1 MMKSKL
7 LTVLVCLLASFGIW
21 LYVVTVEQ
29 PESENTYY
37 NIPVVLQNEDILA
50 ERGLM
55 ITSDRPTVTLRLKS
69 TRTNLRNL
77 NENNINV
84 IANVYA
90 IVAPG
95 THQLDYDVSYPGN
108 IPGNAITI
116 QSSSTEL
123 VSLKV
128 EKKITKQV
136 PVVPEYIGSVPEGM
150 IAHKEEAVL
159 DHAFLEVSGPESVMN
174 QIEKAIIQVDLN
186 GQSDT
191 IMGQFPYALC
201 NDAGEP
207 VDAFMVTT
215 NVEVV
220 NLTLKIQRVKEIE
233 LTVKIIEGGG
243 ATEKT
248 SSITIAPKT
257 IRVSGSEALLE
268 DLEKLELGTINLGE
282 MLKDETKSFP
292 IVLPEGVTNET
303 GLTEATVEIKFPDLR
318 IKKLSVM
325 DIKTINVPEGMEV
338 DMITQAL
345 EVTVRGPAELISSMT
360 AADLMVTVDF
370 AGVQPGTTTEGVTIT
385 TADRFQEVGAVGSY
399 SVSVTLREAEEE
411 KK

>member
-7 LTVLVCLLASFGIW
+7 LTFLVCLLVAFSMW
-21 LYVVTVEQ
+21 LFVVTVEQ
-29 PESENTYY
+29 PESEETYY

-55 ITSDRPTVTLRLKS
+55 ITSEYPKVTLRLKS

-77 NENNINV
+77 NENNINI

-95 THQLDYDVSYPGN
+95 THQLDYTVSYPGN

-116 QSSSTEL
+116 QSSSAEL
-123 VSLKV
+123 VPLKV

-136 PVVPEYIGSVPEGM
+136 PVEPEYIGSVPEGM

-159 DHAFLEVSGPESVMN
+159 DYAFIEVSGPESVMS
-174 QIEKAIIQVDLN
+174 QIEKAKIQVDLN
-186 GQSDT
+186 GQSGT
-191 IMGQFPYALC
+191 IVGQFPYTLC
-201 NDAGEP
+201 NGEGEA
-207 VDAFMVTT
+207 VDAFMVST

-233 LTVKIIEGGG
+233 LTLKIIEGGG

-248 SSITIAPKT
+248 TAINIEPKT
-257 IRVSGSEALLE
+257 IRVSGSDALLE
-268 DLEKLELGTINLGE
+268 GLDKLELGTINLGD
-282 MLKDETKSFP
+282 MVKGETKTYP
-292 IVLPEGVTNET
+292 ILLPEGVTNET
-303 GLTEATVEIKFPDLR
+303 GLTEVTVEIKFPDLR
-318 IKKLSVM
+318 IKKFSVT
-325 DIKTINVPEGMEV
+325 DIQAINVPEGMEV
-338 DMITQAL
+338 DMITQAI
-345 EVTVRGPAELISSMT
+345 EVTVRGPADLIAAMT
-360 AADLMVTVDF
+360 VEDLTATVDF
-370 AGVQPGTTTEGVTIT
+370 ADGQPGTTTERVTIIT
-385 TADRFQEVGAVGSY
+385 GERFKEVGAVGSY
-399 SVSVTLREAEEE
+399 SVSVTLREAEED

>member
-1 MMKSKL
+1 MMKNKV
-7 LTVLVCLLASFGIW
+7 LTFLVCLLISFGIW
-21 LYVVTVEQ
+21 MFVVTVEQ
-29 PESENTYY
+29 PESEETYY

-55 ITSDRPTVTLRLKS
+55 ITSERPTVTLRLKS

-77 NENNINV
+77 NENNINI

-95 THQLDYDVSYPGN
+95 THQLDYAISYPGN
-108 IPGNAITI
+108 IPGNAITV
-116 QSSSTEL
+116 QSSSAEL
-123 VSLKV
+123 VPLKV

-136 PVVPEYIGSVPEGM
+136 PVEPEYLGSVPEGM

-159 DHAFLEVSGPESVMN
+159 DYAFIEVSGPESVM
-174 QIEKAIIQVDLN
+174 QYIEKAKIQVDLN
-186 GQSDT
+186 GQSGT
-191 IMGQFPYALC
+191 IVGQFPYTLC
-201 NDAGEP
+201 DAEGVP
-207 VDAFMVTT
+207 ADAFMVTT

-233 LTVKIIEGGG
+233 LTVKVIEGGG

-248 SSITIAPKT
+248 SSITIAPAT
-257 IRVSGSEALLE
+257 IRVSGSDALLE

-282 MLKDETKSFP
+282 LLRDETKTFP
-292 IVLPEGVTNET
+292 ILLPEGVTNET
-303 GLTEATVEIKFPDLR
+303 GLTEATVDIKFPDLR
-318 IKKLSVM
+318 VKKLSVM

-345 EVTVRGPAELISSMT
+345 EVTVRGPAALVNAMT
-360 AADLMVTVDF
+360 AADLTVTVDF
-370 AGVQPGTTTEGVTIT
+370 AGAQPGTTTEGVTIT
-385 TADRFQEVGAVGSY
+385 TAERFKEVGAVGTY
-399 SVSVTLREAEEE
+399 SVSVTVREAEED